1 MNRFIIKVFL
11 LISIC
16 TDAYSQL
23 SFSPGSITFRNGDT
37 LRGEIRE
44 RGNQLIY
51 FRTKFDASSQPYKP
65 DEVMSYLADGI
76 NHLSVSLTEDG
87 VNTTYF
93 MREQIDGYIG
103 LFALFYPEGRLTSA
117 IRLPDKTFVPL
128 RGNLALL
135 MLTKYLTECTEPRF
149 TNLLNPKSFYNATVY
164 FERVINT
171 YNQCVNPAQSQRQ
184 SRPKNRFRYE
194 TGLSANAL
202 MNSWAYGTS
211 DAKNTTYYNP
221 NGVYSSFYTATI
233 GAFFTVAP
241 RKRLSA
247 SVEFLASHYKGNLS
261 VPLTNPLDPN
271 AQNTRLYSFE
281 EDFLAL
287 PILGRYVF
295 IDGTTRWYLK
305 GGVVPTMR
313 TSISGR
319 FVDSQLSIEV
329 PFLHQINVG
338 IGYLA
343 GIGADIAL
351 TKKQRIYVEFRT
363 MPHFV
368 LDAVSRI
375 ATSRSLQL
383 TVSVPLIKH
392 E

>member
-1 MNRFIIKVFL
+1 
-11 LISIC
+11 
-16 TDAYSQL
+16 
-23 SFSPGSITFRNGDT
+23 G
-37 LRGEIRE
+37 LR
-44 RGNQLIY
+44 L
-51 FRTKFDASSQPYKP
+51 
-65 DEVMSYLADGI
+65 
-76 NHLSVSLTEDG
+76 
-87 VNTTYF
+87 
-93 MREQIDGYIG
+93 GYIG
-103 LFALFYPEGRLTSA
+103 LYTLFYPEGRLTSA

-128 RGNLALL
+128 RGNLTLL
-135 MLTKYLTECTEPRF
+135 MLTKYLTECSDSRF
-149 TNLLNPKSFYNATVY
+149 SNLLRPQSFLNTIVY
-164 FERVINT
+164 IERVVNT
-171 YNQCVNPAQSQRQ
+171 YNQCVNPGQSQSQ
-184 SRPKNRFRYE
+184 SRPKKRFRYE
-194 TGLSANAL
+194 AGLSANAL
-202 MNSWAYGTS
+202 VNSWAYGVS
-211 DAKNTTYYNP
+211 DPKNTTYYNP

-247 SVEFLASHYKGNLS
+247 SIEFLASHYKGNLS
-261 VPLTNPLDPN
+261 VPLTNPLDPT

-281 EDFLAL
+281 EHFLSL

-295 IDGTTRWYLK
+295 IDKATRLYLK

-319 FVDSQLSIEV
+319 FVDSQYSIEI
-329 PFLHQINVG
+329 PFLHQTNVG

-343 GIGADIAL
+343 GIGADIPL
-351 TKKQRIYVEFRT
+351 TKKQRMYLEFRT

-383 TVSVPLIKH
+383 TISVPLIKH